1 MNTKNRIEKYGH
13 LIKIETLKSVSSQCI
28 PGTLVLEAPEPFPGY
43 KDYYSEHPLP
53 CKPLYI
59 YFVIEGF
66 SSLEQVSRAS
76 QVAQGLFPVEFDAAF
91 AVVKINHDEFH
102 TIRIRHLD
110 SFDQVPELQEIYQ
123 KAGIKFKKKTTE
135 INGAAIIHLRKL
147 FYLNTISDGVYLD
160 AIELDH
166 GYFTL
171 PFHIDWMGFENLVQK
186 VKFNW
191 NITSSDYALAFFYS
205 NNRIEDIVRL
215 YNPNLTV
222 EYLAEAKRQFLNR
235 I

>member
-1 MNTKNRIEKYGH
+1 MNTRNRIEKYGH
-13 LIKIETLKSVSSQCI
+13 LIKIETLKSVSTQCI

-59 YFVIEGF
+59 YFVIDGN
-66 SSLEQVSRAS
+66 SSLEQVARIS
-76 QVAQGLFPVEFDAAF
+76 QIAQGLFAVEFDAAY
-91 AVVKINHDEFH
+91 AVIKINGEEFH
-102 TIRIRHLD
+102 TVRIRHLE
-110 SFDQVPELQEIYQ
+110 SFDQVPELQEIFQ
-123 KAGIKFKKKTTE
+123 KAGMKFKKKSAD
-135 INGAAIIHLRKL
+135 INGTAVIHLRKL
-147 FYLNTISDGVYLD
+147 FYLNPISDGLYLD
-160 AIELDH
+160 SAELDH

-171 PFHIDWMGFENLVQK
+171 PSHIDWSGFEAAVQK

-205 NNRIEDIVRL
+205 NSRIEDIVRV
-215 YNPNLTV
+215 YNPNLTI
-222 EYLAEAKRQFLNR
+222 EYLTEAKRQFLNR